1 MSSPTLRFEV
11 RYPWGSAYCRKL
23 QTALRKLGLVTG
35 HDPLLEGGDSEGFLL
50 APTRQALQAAQQRML
65 RMEDADETDDV
76 LDELRAMRVYEIMQD
91 WKYLEWSVDVAR
103 LKPFGLQLRLV
114 SRVMAKGGERM
125 TFEVGKAPRRGRST
139 PRSKAS
145 QKPRRKR

>member
-1 MSSPTLRFEV
+1 MSSPAIRFEV

-35 HDPLLEGGDSEGFLL
+35 YDPLLEGSDSEGFLL

-76 LDELRAMRVYEIMQD
+76 LDELRTMRVYEIMQD

-114 SRVMAKGGERM
+114 SRLMAKGGERM
-125 TFEVGKAPRRGRST
+125 TFEIRKVS
-139 PRSKAS
+139 
-145 QKPRRKR
+145 RRKRSTRPSRPSRTRGRRI